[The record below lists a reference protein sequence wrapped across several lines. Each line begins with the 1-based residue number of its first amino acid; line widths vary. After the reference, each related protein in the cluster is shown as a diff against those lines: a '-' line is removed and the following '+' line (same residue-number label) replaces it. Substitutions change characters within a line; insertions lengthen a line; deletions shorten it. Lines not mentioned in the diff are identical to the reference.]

1 MGNNSGVGY
10 LHTRY
15 INVGIILHFSIMKE
29 VIMKKLLFW
38 LALIVGTVALLGS
51 CAKKEESTTAAAA
64 VPAGGSGSTAS
75 GTVTGIDGLTG
86 IFDMSWLGDEP
97 SGGCISNSTAVAA
110 MKALSAVPS
119 DTSSFKKQMII
130 SSSTTFT
137 ESIQYYSD
145 ASCAT
150 ITGYTNSGKK
160 NISVGDSLSGLG
172 GSSPTKPTTAKKVSW
187 NDDFLALK
195 SNTDSTTTWF
205 NSVFGASSLSTLGF
219 AQGTELKVTNDPD
232 TNVSIWETGT
242 LSGSSKTYLFTER
255 DSASTYPDNW
265 TSNASVWWQE

>member
-1 MGNNSGVGY
+1 
-10 LHTRY
+10 
-15 INVGIILHFSIMKE
+15 MKNK
-29 VIMKKLLFW
+29 ISLLV
-38 LALIVGTVALLGS
+38 LICSVAVVLTS
-51 CAKKEESTTAAAA
+51 CSKDEESTTAATAAA

-75 GTVTGIDGLTG
+75 GTVSGIDDLTG
-86 IFDMSWLGDEP
+86 TFHMSWFGQEP
-97 SGGCISNSTAVAA
+97 SGGCIDNSTAVAA
-110 MKALSAVPS
+110 MVTLKAVPS

-137 ESIQYYSD
+137 ESIKYYSD
-145 ASCAT
+145 ASCST
-150 ITGYTNSGKK
+150 ITGYMNVGYK

-205 NSVFGASSLSTLGF
+205 NSVFSYSSLSTLGF

>member
-1 MGNNSGVGY
+1 MKN
-10 LHTRY
+10 
-15 INVGIILHFSIMKE
+15 IISFIVLICSVA
-29 VIMKKLLFW
+29 VIL
-38 LALIVGTVALLGS
+38 TS
-51 CAKKEESTTAAAA
+51 CSKDETDDDSTAIGAA
-64 VPAGGSGSTAS
+64 GSGSTAT
-75 GTVTGIDGLTG
+75 GTVSGMDGLTG
-86 IFDMSWLGDEP
+86 TFNMSSSGAEP
-97 SGGCISNSTAVAA
+97 SGGCISGTLVAA
-110 MKALSAVPS
+110 MIALSALPS
-119 DTSSFKKQMII
+119 DTLGYKSQIII
-130 SSSTTFT
+130 SSSTTYT
-137 ESIQYYSD
+137 ISMQYYSD

-150 ITGYTNSGKK
+150 ITGYMNVGYK
-160 NISVGDSLSGLG
+160 NFLVVGSLSGLS

-187 NDDFLALK
+187 NDDFTALK